1 MVGRQRILTVMKAM
15 ALTKVCQIDLFEL
28 HHLFIYLFFAV
39 IYPLDHQSAGHIVD
53 DVSQGG

>member
-1 MVGRQRILTVMKAM
+1 MKAM